1 VSAGPVD
8 PAVPPYGT
16 LPPPVLPPP
25 PRSFEEWRETQGLP
39 PLETPESPETFAAP
53 TGWRGQVKKATAP
66 IGAGL
71 AALCK
76 LKAFLFIAKLKFLGV
91 AISMA
96 VSVAAYAWIFG
107 WTFAVGFV
115 LLIFVHEIGHVVVLR
130 MRGIKSG
137 LPVFIPF
144 LGAAVSM
151 KERPKTVYDEAL
163 SGIAG
168 PVFGT
173 VASFA
178 VWWAADQRGSS
189 FLLALAYTGFLLNL
203 FNLLPVLP
211 LDGGRTA
218 AALHP
223 ALWGV
228 GLVGLG
234 VLTYFRPTPIIPLI
248 LILGGY
254 ELFNR
259 WKGRNTEDSRRYY
272 AIKPAQRAV
281 IGVAYLGL
289 IAVLVLAMNATYV
302 KQGFR

>member
-1 VSAGPVD
+1 MSAGPFE
-8 PAVPPYGT
+8 PPPYGT
-16 LPPPVLPPP
+16 LPPPELPPP
-25 PRSFEEWRETQGLP
+25 PRSFEEWRAQQGLP
-39 PLETPESPETFAAP
+39 PLEQPDQPETFAAP
-53 TGWRGQVKKATAP
+53 TGWRGQAKKATAP
-66 IGAGL
+66 IGGGI
-71 AALCK
+71 AAAWK
-76 LKAFLFIAKLKFLGV
+76 LKVFLVLAKLKFLGV
-91 AISMA
+91 ALSMI
-96 VSVAAYAWIFG
+96 VSVAAYSWLFG

-115 LLIFVHEIGHVVVLR
+115 LLIFVHEIGHVIVLR
-130 MRGIKSG
+130 ARGIKSG

-168 PVFGT
+168 PVFGSA
-173 VASFA
+173 ASA
-178 VWWAADQRGSS
+178 LVWWRAHETGST

-228 GLVGLG
+228 GLVGLA
-234 VLTYFRPTPIIPLI
+234 VLTYFRPTPIIPVI
-248 LILGGY
+248 LILGGF

-272 AIKPAQRAV
+272 AIKPAQRAF

-289 IAVLVLAMNATYV
+289 VTLLVLAMNATYV